1 MTTMNLLKNKQ
12 LTRTKGGQMC
22 LTSLPQACPN
32 PQTQKVAQWLAEAPE
47 GAWTVVGDAIYR
59 L

>member
-1 MTTMNLLKNKQ
+1 MNLLKNKQ
-12 LTRTKGGQMC
+12 LTRTKGGPMC
-22 LTSLPQACPN
+22 LTSLPQDCPN
-32 PQTQKVAQWLAEAPE
+32 LQTQKVAQWLAEAPE